1 MFSPVHAV
9 IVGCSRV
16 GAELAHAIEAKGG
29 TVSIIDRDPASFE
42 QRLHPGFHGKKLVG
56 IGFDRDSLE
65 EAGIKQA
72 EMFVSVTRGDNTNI
86 VSARIAKEHYN
97 VPNVAAL
104 IYDPRRVQI
113 YERLGISTVAT
124 VAWATDQILARILP
138 STEAVEWTVGSG
150 EVVVVGV
157 PSPPS
162 RIGQTLESLEIPGR
176 VRVAAL
182 TRFGAT
188 QIPDRGAVIQEGDF
202 IHLSVLRTAM
212 SDVEE
217 ILKPSTEDAGY

>member
-1 MFSPVHAV
+1 MAQ
-9 IVGCSRV
+9 
-16 GAELAHAIEAKGG
+16 AIETRGG
-29 TVSIIDRDPASFE
+29 TVSIIDRDPNSFE

-56 IGFDRDSLE
+56 IGFDQDILE

-72 EMFVSVTRGDNTNI
+72 AMFVSVTRGDNTNI
-86 VSARIAKEHYN
+86 VSARIAKEHYR
-97 VPNVAAL
+97 VPKVAAL

-124 VAWATDQILARILP
+124 VAWATDQMLARVLP
-138 STEAVEWTVGSG
+138 STESVEWTVGSG
-150 EVVVVGV
+150 EVVVVGI
-157 PSPPS
+157 PSPES
-162 RIGQTLESLEIPGR
+162 RIGQKLESLEIPGR

-188 QIPDRGAVIQEGDF
+188 QIPDSNAVIQEGDF
-202 IHLSVLRTAM
+202 IHLSVLRSSM

-217 ILKPSTEDAGY
+217 ILKAPVDEGGH